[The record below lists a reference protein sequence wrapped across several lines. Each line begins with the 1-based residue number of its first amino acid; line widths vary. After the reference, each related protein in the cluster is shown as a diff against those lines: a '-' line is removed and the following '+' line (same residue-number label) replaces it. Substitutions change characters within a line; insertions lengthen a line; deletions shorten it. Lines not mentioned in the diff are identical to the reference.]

1 MNIYELMRRG
11 KKSATPATNGK
22 CKVVMA
28 SSYLERPLRTLEQVL
43 DERASR
49 RAPTPAARYADP
61 HISGPDSIELLA
73 RALTEDANQD
83 GAGQRSSLRRR
94 RAA

>member
-1 MNIYELMRRG
+1 
-11 KKSATPATNGK
+11 
-22 CKVVMA
+22 MA

-49 RAPTPAARYADP
+49 RSPTPAARYADP
-61 HISGPDSIELLA
+61 HVSGPDSIELLA
-73 RALTEDANQD
+73 RALAEDASQD
-83 GAGQRSSLRRR
+83 GANPAQALAAAGQRSSLRSR

>member
-1 MNIYELMRRG
+1 
-11 KKSATPATNGK
+11 
-22 CKVVMA
+22 MA

-73 RALTEDANQD
+73 RALTEDANRD
-83 GAGQRSSLRRR
+83 TAIEARAPAAAGQRSSLRSRH
-94 RAA
+94 AA